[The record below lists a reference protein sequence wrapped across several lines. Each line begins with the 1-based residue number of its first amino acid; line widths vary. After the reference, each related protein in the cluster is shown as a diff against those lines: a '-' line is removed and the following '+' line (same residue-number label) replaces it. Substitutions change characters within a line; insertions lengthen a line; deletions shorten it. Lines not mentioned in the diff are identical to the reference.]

1 MIVIASA
8 FNSLSVVF
16 HSYDVNGEEKLRYK
30 LGVVIFF
37 MMFLALYSIQ
47 IYVMID
53 GFMLYY
59 KWRQLMI
66 PSKKAIELSLK
77 DSSFKTEAQMRLEA
91 IRARFSTEIN
101 KMNIIFVYLQF

>member
-1 MIVIASA
+1 
-8 FNSLSVVF
+8 
-16 HSYDVNGEEKLRYK
+16 
-30 LGVVIFF
+30 

-53 GFMLYY
+53 GFMLYN

-66 PSKKAIELSLK
+66 PSKEAILHSLK
-77 DSSFKTEAQMRLEA
+77 DNSFKNEAQMRLEA
-91 IRARFSTEIN
+91 IRARFSPEIN